1 MKTEKIFLDKELW
14 YIKNFLTKEE
24 IRELMVHANEKTG
37 WYKTSRCYSIRNKF
51 IGVDVKLHPKGT
63 VCPTRGIDL
72 SGDAI
77 FPDPKKNA
85 AIEEHLYIFERP
97 QGIFDRLEKVL
108 PPTLVKQNTLQSF
121 WPLEND
127 DPKNIGGAYNWHFE
141 KGNEGQKDSGMTA
154 TWSIYL
160 NDNFEGGILKFLEKP
175 YSIKPEPGMLV
186 SVPLTKEWQ
195 HRVTPVTK
203 GIRHTLY
210 GTCFKNIFDRKVSTG
225 DSC

>member
-1 MKTEKIFLDKELW
+1 MKKNIIEEDLW
-14 YIKNFLTKEE
+14 YIENFLTDKEIE
-24 IRELMVHANEKTG
+24 ELMRHANEKTG

-51 IGVDVKLHPKGT
+51 IGIDVKIHPQGT

-77 FPDPKKNA
+77 FPDATNKKINKD
-85 AIEEHLYIFERP
+85 LYIFKRDG
-97 QGIFDRLEKVL
+97 GIFDRLKSVIT
-108 PPTLVKQNTLQSF
+108 PHLVRQTTLQSF
-121 WPLEND
+121 WPLESN
-127 DPKNIGGAYNWHFE
+127 DPKDIGGAYNWHFE
-141 KGNEGQKDSGMTA
+141 RGNDEQNDSGMTA

-160 NDNFEGGILKFLEKP
+160 NDNFEGGILEFLEKP

-210 GTCFKNIFDRKVSTG
+210 GTCFKNPDDREISTG
-225 DSC
+225 ENC